1 LRARDQYIWVECS
14 TTRHNI
20 STFSDIHASKI
31 NAQATNNMNTPAT
44 QPAQPTP
51 IPLTPP
57 NDGGNKPLPRVAL
70 DELLKYSEDD
80 TKPDWVRTGTFMLND
95 QPLPE
100 AGKSRNELKGTA
112 SLKTIS
118 PRVLLL
124 ADTATNVWQPMVA
137 HLNKKPEKRTVMAR
151 MLQVMTEAFAQPGV
165 DQPEKGISWPKEW
178 TKTGGQ
184 QELQADGQA
193 GAEDKPANTAG
204 SKHDADAAGMDSPK
218 KNKTGGQPQ
227 LQADGQPGAA
237 GMYAFMKQLAAKM
250 GIDPPSPTNLADPSE
265 GDDKAQKETAE
276 KKLAAQKAKDLAEA
290 AATKREKMAQ
300 FEALAAALGIA
311 LPEGSTRSSAT
322 RVDDDAM
329 DATRTNAE
337 AVKMDALRNLN
348 AKTEALTKQMHALRD
363 DAPCNDYADAAD
375 ALKPKP
381 ASLLQVRNQELLR
394 AIPGKVTGDRV
405 KVTVFNLG
413 DRTPATPAWSK
424 KIWSG
429 HFHPDVMAL
438 LTGDAPTSSTAMF
451 QGLELKVHKKRYRA
465 VTRDTWRQGFNMFRV
480 SFTQK
485 WPQDDELLRA
495 YMSQMDQLASQY
507 GVEYMSRYDITYR
520 RACSREYRASQLP
533 PTWEIDETL
542 FRGIFNGLRAALCAG
557 CGGYDHTIED
567 CDDTG
572 QQQPKRGRTVD
583 NVSPGHVTP
592 RLPPPQK
599 DSKGKELCKRHLAN
613 RCPDTAAM
621 CRYSHDK

>member
-1 LRARDQYIWVECS
+1 
-14 TTRHNI
+14 
-20 STFSDIHASKI
+20 
-31 NAQATNNMNTPAT
+31 MNTPAT

-57 NDGGNKPLPRVAL
+57 NDGGNQPLPRVAL
-70 DELLKYSEDD
+70 DELLKHSEDD
-80 TKPDWVRTGTFMLND
+80 TKPEWVRTGTFMLNE

-112 SLKTIS
+112 PLKTTS

-178 TKTGGQ
+178 TTSPANAAPKKTKTGGQ
-184 QELQADGQA
+184 PQPQADGQPSA
-193 GAEDKPANTAG
+193 ADKPANTAG
-204 SKHDADAAGMDSPK
+204 TKHAADAAGMDSPK
-218 KNKTGGQPQ
+218 KTKTGGQPQ
-227 LQADGQPGAA
+227 PQADGQPSAA
-237 GMYAFMKQLAAKM
+237 GMYAYMKQLAAKM
-250 GIDPPSPTNLADPSE
+250 GIDPPSLTNLADPSE

-276 KKLAAQKAKDLAEA
+276 KERAAQKTKDLAEA

-300 FEALAAALGIA
+300 FETLAAALGIA

-329 DATRTNAE
+329 DTTRTNAE

-363 DAPCNDYADAAD
+363 DAPCNECADAAD
-375 ALKPKP
+375 ALEPKP

-394 AIPGKVTGDRV
+394 AIPGKATGDRV
-405 KVTVFNLG
+405 RVTVFNPG

-438 LTGDAPTSSTAMF
+438 LTGDAPTSSTATF
-451 QGLELKVHKKRYRA
+451 QGLELEVHKKRHRA
-465 VTRDTWRQGFNMFRV
+465 VTRDTWRQGFNVFRV
-480 SFTQK
+480 SFRQK

-495 YMSQMDQLASQY
+495 YMSQMDELASQC
-507 GVEYMSRYDITYR
+507 GVECMSRCDITYR
-520 RACSREYRASQLP
+520 RACSRECRASQLP
-533 PTWEIDETL
+533 STWEIDETL
-542 FRGIFNGLRAALCAG
+542 FRGTFNGLRAALCTG
-557 CGGYDHTIED
+557 CGGHDHTIED
-567 CDDTG
+567 CDDAG
-572 QQQPKRGRTVD
+572 QQQPKRGRMVD
-583 NVSPGHVTP
+583 HVSPGHVTP

-613 RCPDTAAM
+613 RCPDAAAK
-621 CRYSHDK
+621 CRFSHDK